1 MFVFRLSGGRFMSKY
16 LIWVILLMFCG
27 AMTTYSQ
34 PKQLVL
40 NPIQHYGLEDSDD
53 LNYLFS
59 NVRAVVVNSKGEV
72 FITNT
77 SDHTIRVF
85 NKDGEFL
92 RKMGG
97 KGRGPGEFM
106 DLTSISIDAQDRVT
120 AVDRFQDKVV
130 RFEAYSSD
138 FDELLLP
145 ETSLATLRMAQ
156 TLPNGHMVMVY
167 KHTEGPNSEAN
178 MVHQVDTE
186 NEKVIGRYVDA
197 FTYFYDHNK
206 PIEVEMS
213 SVSRYEATKL
223 GSDKIALSSGN
234 YTGTVAIFDFKTAS
248 TKLIGKQLKPFY
260 EEFTGRN
267 REYYESQGY
276 SGIITISG
284 QNGRFMY
291 QPHGYILG
299 LVGNS
304 KYLLQFYAMHET
316 NSRVTYV
323 DIYSSDGKFIAKQSL
338 MSSGITF
345 FDGRYYSALPKFMDE
360 SNNLYI
366 YESSEFPKVQVYAT
380 NLDEL

>member
-1 MFVFRLSGGRFMSKY
+1 MISGNVQHIQFN
-16 LIWVILLMFCG
+16 
-27 AMTTYSQ
+27 
-34 PKQLVL
+34 L

-59 NVRAVVVNSKGEV
+59 NVRAVAVNSKGEV

-130 RFEAYSSD
+130 RFEAYSSE
-138 FDELLLP
+138 FEEFLLP

-156 TLPNGHMVMVY
+156 TLPSGHMVMIY
-167 KHTEGPNSEAN
+167 KHTEGPNSEKN
-178 MVHQVDTE
+178 MVHQVDPE
-186 NEKVIGRYVDA
+186 NETAIGRYVDA
-197 FTYFYDHNK
+197 FTYFYDRKK

-213 SVSRYEATKL
+213 SVPRYVTTNL
-223 GSDKIALSSGN
+223 GSDRIALSTGD
-234 YTGTVAIFDFKTAS
+234 YTGTIAIFDSKTVS
-248 TKLIGKQLKPFY
+248 TQLIGKPLKPFY

-291 QPHGYILG
+291 QPHGYVLG

-304 KYLLQFYAMHET
+304 KYLLQFYMMHEK
-316 NSRVTYV
+316 NERVTYV
-323 DIYSSDGKFIAKQSL
+323 DIYSSEGNLIAKQSL
-338 MSSGITF
+338 KSSGVTF
-345 FDGRYYSALPKFMDE
+345 FDGRYYSALPKFLDE
-360 SNNLYI
+360 NNNLYI
-366 YESSEFPKVQVYAT
+366 YESSEFPKVQMYTT

>member
-1 MFVFRLSGGRFMSKY
+1 MSKY

-27 AMTTYSQ
+27 TMTTYSQ
-34 PKQLVL
+34 PRQLVL
-40 NPIQHYGLEDSDD
+40 NPIKHYGLEDSDD
-53 LNYLFS
+53 LNFLFS
-59 NVRAVVVNSKGEV
+59 NVRAVAVNTSGDV

-106 DLTSISIDAQDRVT
+106 DLTSISIDALDRVT

-130 RFEAYSSD
+130 RFKPNSAD
-138 FDELLLP
+138 FEEFLLP

-156 TLPNGHMVMVY
+156 TLHNGHNLMVY

-178 MVHQVDTE
+178 LVHIVDPA
-186 NEKVIGRYVDA
+186 NEKVIERHVDV
-197 FTYFYDHNK
+197 FNNFYDRNK

-213 SVSRYEATKL
+213 SVPRFETTRFA
-223 GSDKIALSSGN
+223 SDNIAVSPGD
-234 YTGTVAIFDFKTAS
+234 YTGTIAVFNPNTS
-248 TKLIGKQLKPFY
+248 TTQLIGRPLKPFY
-260 EEFTGRN
+260 DEFEGRN
-267 REYYESQGY
+267 REYYVSQGY

-291 QPHGYILG
+291 QPHGYVLG

-304 KYLLQFYAMHET
+304 KYLLQFYAMHE
-316 NSRVTYV
+316 NNARVTYV

-338 MSSGITF
+338 RSSGITF
-345 FDGRYYSALPKFMDE
+345 FDGIYYSAFPKFLDE
-360 SNNLYI
+360 NNNLFI
-366 YESSEFPKVQVYAT
+366 YESSEFPKVQMYAT

>member
-1 MFVFRLSGGRFMSKY
+1 MLKY
-16 LIWVILLMFCG
+16 IILISSIISIGVISEN
-27 AMTTYSQ
+27 AQ
-34 PKQLVL
+34 IKQFIL
-40 NPIQHYGLEDSDD
+40 NPSQHYGLEDSDN

-59 NVRAVVVNSKGEV
+59 NVRAVAVNSKGEV

-130 RFEAYSSD
+130 RFKAISTD
-138 FDELLLP
+138 FDEFLLP

-156 TLPNGHMVMVY
+156 TLPNGHMVMIY
-167 KHTEGPNSEAN
+167 RHTEGPNSEAN
-178 MVHQVDTE
+178 LVHQVDTE
-186 NEKVIGRYVDA
+186 NEKVIGRYADA
-197 FTYFYDHNK
+197 FTYFYDRNI

-213 SVSRYEATKL
+213 SVPRYEATKF

-234 YTGTVAIFDFKTAS
+234 YTGTIAILDFKTAS
-248 TKLIGKQLKPFY
+248 TKLIGKPLKLFY
-260 EEFTGRN
+260 EEFSGRN
-267 REYYESQGY
+267 REYYKSQGY

-291 QPHGYILG
+291 QPHGYVLG

-304 KYLLQFYAMHET
+304 KYLLQFYAVHE
-316 NSRVTYV
+316 NNAIVTYV
-323 DIYSSDGKFIAKQSL
+323 DIYSSEGKLIAKQSL
-338 MSSGITF
+338 MNSGITF
-345 FDGRYYSALPKFMDE
+345 FDGRYYSALPKFLDE
-360 SNNLYI
+360 NNNLYI
-366 YESSEFPKVQVYAT
+366 YESSEYPKVQVYAT